1 MATNGPKTAT
11 LTTASPLAE
20 IYGQYP
26 MELDRG
32 EGLYVYDTQGRRYLD
47 LYGGHAV
54 SLLGHSPADVVE
66 AIAEQGRKFMFYSNL
81 ARIPIRA
88 EGAARLLAFG
98 RFDRHQVFFCN
109 SGGEANENALKIAIK
124 LTGRSKVIAFDGAF
138 HGRTLL
144 AAGATDHPEWRAYLR
159 GWMGPVDRLAPNDP
173 AGLRRI
179 DAGTAAVILEP
190 IQSIGGV
197 TGFDYDFLQA
207 LREKCD
213 EVGAFLIYDE
223 VQTGMGRLGT
233 PFVSTECG
241 APPDMTSLAKGIAA
255 GFAMGAV
262 IMTEAV
268 GARLVKG
275 DIAATFGGGPM
286 AVAAMIATIDRIER
300 DDLIASA
307 RAFERALRESFK
319 SEPCVREIRGRGCL
333 MGLVLDRPAAPI
345 FRALFAEGIIAGLN
359 SDANLLHLLP
369 PLTAGAAEVETLRSA
384 LRKVVQT

>member
-1 MATNGPKTAT
+1 MTDWI
-11 LTTASPLAE
+11 AE
-20 IYGQYP
+20 EHAYVFQNYGRQP
-26 MELDRG
+26 IVLERG
-32 EGLYVYDTQGRRYLD
+32 EGTRAWDSAGKEYLDFVGGLAVNVLGHAHPVVAEAVAEQSRKLIHTSNLYYTEPQGRLAKRL
-47 LYGGHAV
+47 
-54 SLLGHSPADVVE
+54 VE
-66 AIAEQGRKFMFYSNL
+66 WVG
-81 ARIPIRA
+81 IP
-88 EGAARLLAFG
+88 GKC
-98 RFDRHQVFFCN
+98 FFCN